1 MQKWVM
7 LSFLSMFFTG
17 LSTVIA
23 KFGLKNISSDL
34 GLVVRTSVLF
44 SLVLLNFFAWQN
56 VKEFGNLT
64 KENIFFLALSGI
76 TTSLS
81 WIFYYRAMQTGVI
94 SQIVL
99 IDKGSLIISII
110 LAVTFLKEP
119 LTPKVV
125 LGAFLI
131 LLGLGILVWK

>member
-56 VKEFGNLT
+56 VKEFSNLT
-64 KENIFFLALSGI
+64 KDNIFFLALSGV

-81 WIFYYRAMQTGVI
+81 WICYYRAMQTGVI

-110 LAVTFLKEP
+110 LATLFLKEP

-125 LGAFLI
+125 VGAFFI

>member
-1 MQKWVM
+1 M

-56 VKEFGNLT
+56 VKEFSNLT
-64 KENIFFLALSGI
+64 KDNIFFLALSGV

-81 WIFYYRAMQTGVI
+81 WICYYRAMQTGVI

-110 LAVTFLKEP
+110 LATLFLKEP

-125 LGAFLI
+125 VGAFFI